1 MRSVWKRF
9 GLALGL
15 AVAVMG
21 GAALAHPNHKV
32 LGTVTHVA
40 ADHVMVKDRDGRI
53 HTIKLV
59 KTTKVTKD
67 KKTMKA
73 ADIAVGVRVVVTAV
87 SDEDMTAKTIEVGAA
102 TPPAGR

>member
-15 AVAVMG
+15 AIVVLG

-40 ADHVMVKDRDGRI
+40 ADHVMVKDREGKV
-53 HTIKLV
+53 HTIKLA

-67 KKTMKA
+67 KKAMKA
-73 ADIAVGVRVVVTAV
+73 ADIAVGARVVVTAV
-87 SDEDMTAKTIEVGAA
+87 SDEDLTAKTIEVGVAA
-102 TPPAGR
+102 PPSAK

>member
-1 MRSVWKRF
+1 MRRVWKRL

-15 AVAVMG
+15 AIVVMG

-53 HTIKLV
+53 HTIKLA

-67 KKTMKA
+67 KKAMKA
-73 ADIAVGVRVVVTAV
+73 ADIAVGARIVVTAV
-87 SDEDMTAKTIEVGAA
+87 SDEDLTARTIEVGAVM
-102 TPPAGR
+102 PARDQ